1 MLKLHN
7 TLTGKKTKFE
17 SIQKGKVKMYTCGP
31 TVYDYAH
38 IGNLCAYI
46 HADTLRRHLIVSG
59 YEVLHI
65 VNITDV
71 GHLTEDDLNQADSGE
86 DKILKAALKEH
97 KTSEEIANFYTER
110 FFEDIKKL
118 NITKASYYPRATAH
132 VQQMIEIIKILLQKN
147 LAYEKNGN
155 VFYDVEKFSE
165 YGKLSKKKIEDL
177 KHGARLEKHPDK
189 KHSYDFALWLKAPK
203 NHILKWE
210 SPWSLGYPG
219 WHIECS
225 AMSMEYLG
233 ETLDIHTG
241 GEDHIFPHHENE
253 IAQSEGC
260 TGKPFANF
268 WFHNRFLLV
277 DSQKMSK
284 SKGNFYI
291 LEDVIKKGFTPMEF
305 RMLVISSHYRS
316 SLNFTWRG
324 MKQAKKNLQKISR
337 FVETLNNLKENN
349 NISSENTDLSLDTYQ
364 KELFKAMDDDLN
376 TPKALGLLF
385 ELISRSNEKIS
396 KKSLSKAQ
404 IEKLLS
410 LWNKFNK
417 IIGLEINTKNT
428 EIPFEVLELAK
439 KRQAARKD
447 KDFKKA
453 DELRVL
459 IEESGFEIEDNK
471 DDFSLSAN

>member
-1 MLKLHN
+1 MLKIYN
-7 TLTGKKTKFE
+7 TLTNKKEVFKP
-17 SIQKGKVKMYTCGP
+17 IQTGKVKMYTCGP

-46 HADTLRRHLIVSG
+46 HADTLRRYLDVIG

-86 DKILKAALKEH
+86 DKMLKAALREN
-97 KTSEEIANFYTER
+97 KTSEEIANFYTNQ
-110 FFEDIKKL
+110 FFKDVKDL
-118 NITKASYYPRATAH
+118 NITKANYYPRATAH
-132 VQQMIEIIKILLQKN
+132 IDQMIKIIENLIQKG

-155 VFYDVEKFSE
+155 VFYDVEKFAE
-165 YGKLSKKKIEDL
+165 YGKLSNKKLEDL
-177 KHGARLEKHPDK
+177 KHGARLEDHPDK

-203 NHILKWE
+203 KHILKWE

-241 GEDHIFPHHENE
+241 GEDHVFPHHENE

-260 TGKPFANF
+260 TGKSFANF

-284 SKGNFYI
+284 SKGNFYTLQDI
-291 LEDVIKKGFTPMEF
+291 TEKGFTPAEF

-316 SLNFTWRG
+316 SLNFTWEG
-324 MKQAKKNLQKISR
+324 MEQAKKNLEKISKFIQKAEKLAGSESTEKGKVDSGQYAQIKQKII
-337 FVETLNNLKENN
+337 EA
-349 NISSENTDLSLDTYQ
+349 LDN
-364 KELFKAMDDDLN
+364 DLN
-376 TPKALGLLF
+376 TPSALSFVF
-385 ELISRSNEKIS
+385 ELISETKNPTLSSDEAKEILALWEKIN
-396 KKSLSKAQ
+396 KVFGLKLNKAKTLQ
-404 IEKLLS
+404 IPEEITKLL
-410 LWNKFNK
+410 
-417 IIGLEINTKNT
+417 T
-428 EIPFEVLELAK
+428 ERDLA
-439 KRQAARKD
+439 REN
-447 KDFKKA
+447 KDFESA
-453 DELRVL
+453 DKLREAIEEKGYL
-459 IEESGFEIEDNK
+459 IEDSSSGSTVHK
-471 DDFSLSAN
+471 K